1 MLAALTVRDIVLIE
15 QAVLEFG
22 PGLNVLT
29 GINHDLHTTG
39 TPDNDAVLAPSV
51 VAALKA
57 WAQPYAPAG

>member
-1 MLAALTVRDIVLIE
+1 
-15 QAVLEFG
+15 
-22 PGLNVLT
+22 VLT